1 MSEPRKLGDWT
12 ILGDAPSRGKRR
24 YLLCQCSCGTK
35 REVRADHI
43 ANGVSRSCGHG
54 IARRHH
60 SVMQAAFDRKAPT
73 TSDAD
78 MRARQVLDH
87 SQRRRAAAKA

>member
-60 SVMQAAFDRKAPT
+60 SVMRAAFDKSPSPLGAPAST
-73 TSDAD
+73 ARDVKR
-78 MRARQVLDH
+78 RARLQ
-87 SQRRRAAAKA
+87 A